1 MKNEFNKG
9 DLVKLHEEVL
19 ERAGGAQQRYGVVL
33 QVREWEGIEKNNP
46 GHSLFIYWAG
56 DYGKFWTISGRVV
69 KVASA

>member
-1 MKNEFNKG
+1 MTAQFNKG

-33 QVREWEGIEKNNP
+33 QVREWGMGKNNP

>member
-1 MKNEFNKG
+1 MEII
-9 DLVKLHEEVL
+9 DLSQEIYEGMPVYKSLPQVKISMSNSHE
-19 ERAGGAQQRYGVVL
+19 
-33 QVREWEGIEKNNP
+33 EWEGIEKNNP